1 MLEELIAE
9 LRKHDRAEIA
19 YKSGVSLGTINH
31 LLSGAN
37 RDPKLSTVQ
46 ALQNFLEQKNWERN
60 Q

>member
-9 LRKHDRAEIA
+9 LRKHDRAEIS

-31 LLSGAN
+31 LLSGAA

-46 ALQNFLEQKNWERN
+46 ALQKFLEEKNQEGK

>member
-1 MLEELIAE
+1 MLEELITE

-31 LLSGAN
+31 LLSGAA

-46 ALQNFLEQKNWERN
+46 ALQSFLEEKIREGKQ
-60 Q
+60 

>member
-19 YKSGVSLGTINH
+19 YKSGVSLGSINH
-31 LLSGAN
+31 LLSGAA

-46 ALQNFLEQKNWERN
+46 ALQKFLEEKDLEAKQ
-60 Q
+60 